1 MSIATVCAAIKAILD
16 GQTVTVGS
24 ETYTIRAFD
33 PPPAKLDTADLP
45 ACYAFTG
52 TASNDWPNAMSDD
65 YREARLYRVQCAV
78 LPEGQATPELR
89 EARVRPMIVW
99 LRDRLASYPILRTSD
114 ASVLHV
120 ERTLVMGDSGIA
132 ILPEWD
138 GKFIGF
144 EVRLQVT
151 ELVTRTYAALN

>member
-1 MSIATVCAAIKAILD
+1 MTIATVCAALKTILD
-16 GQTVTVGS
+16 AQSVAVGS
-24 ETYTIRAFD
+24 ETYTVRAFD

-52 TASNDWPNAMSDD
+52 AGTDDWQSGGSDAD
-65 YREARLYRVQCAV
+65 RETRLYRVQCAV

-89 EARVRPMIVW
+89 EGRCRPLIVW
-99 LRDRLASYPILRTSD
+99 LRDRLASYPLLATD
-114 ASVLHV
+114 AAGVAGI
-120 ERTLVMGDSGIA
+120 ERTLVLGDSGIV

-144 EVRLQVT
+144 EVRLQVA
-151 ELVTRTYAALN
+151 EVIARTYARYN